1 MSDTVI
7 VAIVSVLFVAIP
19 AVIATIFSN
28 NKSAALMQYRINE
41 LDHKVE
47 KHNQVVERMALAER
61 ELKAI
66 WRNLDDKK
74 EREDKES

>member
-7 VAIVSVLFVAIP
+7 VAIVSGLFVAIP

-61 ELKAI
+61 EIKAI